1 MCLRDYKNM
10 TFTKLVKTIYT
21 ITRIDKI
28 RYDINIH
35 FVTEPSNSLPAS
47 KFLIKDVYC
56 VTFIMFDKSR
66 YKIMHVDTIY
76 KDVRVSNV
84 HNYPQ
89 NQLPSY
95 NGGNQYS
102 DIFIPL
108 TSARS
113 PLWNDD
119 FGIYGMVGLSND
131 VAHTDDGDNEI
142 DDNHTNDGDNETD
155 DNYDD
160 SGGGDDKGG
169 ASLEYSEVRFSSS
182 QFEDNPL
189 QGNWIVLGVKNYAIE
204 VMQPEMSTPY

>member
-1 MCLRDYKNM
+1 
-10 TFTKLVKTIYT
+10 
-21 ITRIDKI
+21 
-28 RYDINIH
+28 
-35 FVTEPSNSLPAS
+35 
-47 KFLIKDVYC
+47 
-56 VTFIMFDKSR
+56 MFDKSR

-142 DDNHTNDGDNETD
+142 DDNHTNYGDNETD
-155 DNYDD
+155 DNYDG